1 MIKAR
6 LSISQ
11 VKETIEKLRDKN
23 VQVTFSLGR
32 NKYTTFLA
40 KLDGVYPALFTVKA
54 KDENFRGK
62 TSYSYNEY
70 MCGKVKL
77 KEIAE

>member
-1 MIKAR
+1 MIKAK

-11 VKETIEKLRDKN
+11 VKDTIEKLKNKN

-32 NKYTTFLA
+32 NKYITFSARLE
-40 KLDGVYPALFTVKA
+40 GVYAALFRVKA
-54 KDENFRGK
+54 KDEKFRGK